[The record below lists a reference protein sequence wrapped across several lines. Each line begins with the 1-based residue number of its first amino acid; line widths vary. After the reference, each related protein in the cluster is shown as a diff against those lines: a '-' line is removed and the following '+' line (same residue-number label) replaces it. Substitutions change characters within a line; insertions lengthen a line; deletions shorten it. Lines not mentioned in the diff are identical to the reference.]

1 MNDFRG
7 LAWMPVHKS
16 ECLDYANAQLLLIG
30 EGAGRFGGGA
40 VDAPDGQKGE
50 DAEEELERL
59 EGEDGVRVEA
69 LNGDDAVFKDL
80 HVRKGEYFPDE
91 VKTTWA

>member
-16 ECLDYANAQLLLIG
+16 EYLDYANAQLLLIG

-50 DAEEELERL
+50 DAEKELERL
-59 EGEDGVRVEA
+59 EGEDEVRVEA
-69 LNGDDAVFKDL
+69 LNGDDAVFEDL